1 MAGALRPVVLLM
13 LLASVLFVV
22 DGVLD
27 GVYPG
32 GPAWFTGKFQNLAE
46 ISYVFAIL
54 NTLVAYLVA
63 RGSERSLMA
72 RIGLSAFFL
81 VERPLTAFVLGPK
94 DLPAVVVHVATA
106 VVELVILVAAV
117 RVWRLGHSVGEDE
130 MTSLFGLQSS
140 TPMPVPADDQDDP
153 TPRRG
158 APGLPKRTAWI
169 LGGISIVLAAV
180 LVADGVVSGFA
191 PGSIPGFVS
200 GGREWGLSGDASGWL
215 VYLFAIVV
223 LTVAA
228 RAVHGGTL
236 ALRLLLAT
244 ALLFVIERAFS
255 PFALRVVDPLA
266 LVLHELAA
274 FVALALALACAQAI
288 RGQHSNPQDG
298 VASLEAA

>member
-13 LLASVLFVV
+13 LVASVLFVV
-22 DGVLD
+22 DGILD

-32 GPAWFTGKFQNLAE
+32 GPAWFTGRYQNLAE
-46 ISYVFAIL
+46 IAYVFAIL

-72 RIGLSAFFL
+72 RIGLSAFFV
-81 VERPLTAFVLGPK
+81 VERPLTAFILGPK
-94 DLPAVVVHVATA
+94 ELPAVIVHLATA
-106 VVELVILVAAV
+106 VLELVILVTAV
-117 RVWRLGHSVGEDE
+117 RVWRLGHSIGEAE
-130 MTSLFGLQSS
+130 MSSLFGLQSS
-140 TPMPVPADDQDDP
+140 SPMPVPANDEDEP
-153 TPRRG
+153 SPRQ
-158 APGLPKRTAWI
+158 ASPGLPQKTAWM
-169 LGGISIVLAAV
+169 LGIITIVLAVV
-180 LVADGVVSGFA
+180 LVADGIVSGFV
-191 PGSIPGFVS
+191 P
-200 GGREWGLSGDASGWL
+200 GGRDWGLSGDASGWL

-255 PFALRVVDPLA
+255 PFALRVVDPIA

-274 FVALALALACAQAI
+274 FVALALALACASAI
-288 RGQHSNPQDG
+288 RGRRANSEG
-298 VASLEAA
+298 SVASLEAA

>member
-13 LLASVLFVV
+13 LFASVLFVV
-22 DGVLD
+22 DGILD

-32 GPAWFTGKFQNLAE
+32 GPAWFTGKYQNLAE
-46 ISYVFAIL
+46 IAYVFAIL
-54 NTLVAYLVA
+54 NTAVAYLVA

-94 DLPAVVVHVATA
+94 DIPSVVVHLATA
-106 VVELVILVAAV
+106 LVELVILVSAV
-117 RVWRLGHSVGEDE
+117 RVWRLGHSVGDAE
-130 MTSLFGLQSS
+130 MDSLFGLQNSA
-140 TPMPVPADDQDDP
+140 PVPVPQSDEDDP
-153 TPRRG
+153 TPRAV
-158 APGLPKRTAWI
+158 APGLPHRTAWM
-169 LGGISIVLAAV
+169 LGGITFVLAAV
-180 LVADGVVSGFA
+180 LVADGIVSGFV
-191 PGSIPGFVS
+191 P

-255 PFALRVVDPLA
+255 PFALRVVDPIA

-274 FVALALALACAQAI
+274 FVALALALACASAI
-288 RGQHSNPQDG
+288 RARRASPEGS

>member
-32 GPAWFTGKFQNLAE
+32 GPAWFTGKYQNLAE

-63 RGSERSLMA
+63 RGSERSLLA

-94 DLPAVVVHVATA
+94 DLAAVVVHVATA
-106 VVELVILVAAV
+106 VVELVILVSAV
-117 RVWRLGHSVGEDE
+117 QVWRLGHSVGDDE

-140 TPMPVPADDQDDP
+140 TPMPVPASDQDEP
-153 TPRRG
+153 APRQG
-158 APGLPKRTAWI
+158 ASRLPKRTAWI

-180 LVADGVVSGFA
+180 FVADGVVSGFV
-191 PGSIPGFVS
+191 P

-215 VYLFAIVV
+215 VYLFAIVL

-274 FVALALALACAQAI
+274 FVALALAIACAQAI
-288 RGQHSNPQDG
+288 RSQHSNPQDG

>member
-1 MAGALRPVVLLM
+1 M
-13 LLASVLFVV
+13 LLASVLFIV

-32 GPAWFTGKFQNLAE
+32 GPAWFTGKYQNLAE
-46 ISYVFAIL
+46 IAYVFAIL

-81 VERPLTAFVLGPK
+81 VERPLTAFILGPK
-94 DLPAVVVHVATA
+94 ELPAVVIHMATA
-106 VVELVILVAAV
+106 VVELVILVSAV
-117 RVWRLGHSVGEDE
+117 RVWRLGHSVGDDE
-130 MTSLFGLQSS
+130 MNSLFGLQGSS
-140 TPMPVPADDQDDP
+140 PVVSGDQDDP
-153 TPRRG
+153 APR
-158 APGLPKRTAWI
+158 AVSPGLPQRTAWI
-169 LGGISIVLAAV
+169 LGGITLALAAV
-180 LVADGVVSGFA
+180 LIADGVVSGFV
-191 PGSIPGFVS
+191 P

-236 ALRLLLAT
+236 SLRLLLAT

-274 FVALALALACAQAI
+274 FVALALALACAGAI
-288 RGQHSNPQDG
+288 RSRRGSADG
-298 VASLEAA
+298 SVASLEAA

>member
-13 LLASVLFVV
+13 LLASVLFVL
-22 DGVLD
+22 DGILD

-32 GPAWFTGKFQNLAE
+32 GPAWFTGKYQNLAE
-46 ISYVFAIL
+46 IAYVFAIL

-81 VERPLTAFVLGPK
+81 IERPLTAFILGPK
-94 DLPAVVVHVATA
+94 ELAAVVVHLATA
-106 VVELVILVAAV
+106 VVELVILISAV
-117 RVWRLGHSVGEDE
+117 RVWRLGHSIGEAE
-130 MTSLFGLQSS
+130 MSSLFGLQSS
-140 TPMPVPADDQDDP
+140 TTLPVPASDQDDP
-153 TPRRG
+153 TPR
-158 APGLPKRTAWI
+158 ATSSGLPQKTAWLLGIITI
-169 LGGISIVLAAV
+169 LLAAV
-180 LVADGVVSGFA
+180 LVADGLVSGFV
-191 PGSIPGFVS
+191 P
-200 GGREWGLSGDASGWL
+200 GGREWGLSGEASGWL

-255 PFALRVVDPLA
+255 PFALRVVDPIA

-274 FVALALALACAQAI
+274 FVALALALACASAI
-288 RGQHSNPQDG
+288 RSRRANAEGS

>member
-22 DGVLD
+22 DGILD

-32 GPAWFTGKFQNLAE
+32 GPAWFTGKYQNLAE
-46 ISYVFAIL
+46 IAYVFAIV
-54 NTLVAYLVA
+54 NTLVAILVA
-63 RGSERSLMA
+63 RGSERSLVA

-81 VERPLTAFVLGPK
+81 VERPLTAFILGPK
-94 DLPAVVVHVATA
+94 ELPAVVVHFVTA
-106 VVELVILVAAV
+106 LVELVILISAV
-117 RVWRLGHSVGEDE
+117 RVWRLGHSIGEAE
-130 MTSLFGLQSS
+130 MSSLFGLQSS
-140 TPMPVPADDQDDP
+140 TPMPVPASDQDEP
-153 TPRRG
+153 APRQG
-158 APGLPKRTAWI
+158 SPGLPRKTAWL
-169 LGGISIVLAAV
+169 LGTITLLLAAV
-180 LVADGVVSGFA
+180 LVADGLVSGFV
-191 PGSIPGFVS
+191 PD
-200 GGREWGLSGDASGWL
+200 GREWGLSGEASGWL
-215 VYLFAIVV
+215 VYLFAVVV

-255 PFALRVVDPLA
+255 PFALRVVDPIA

-274 FVALALALACAQAI
+274 FVALALALACASAI
-288 RGQHSNPQDG
+288 RGRRANAEGS

>member
-1 MAGALRPVVLLM
+1 MAAALRPVVLLM
-13 LLASVLFVV
+13 LVASALFVV
-22 DGVLD
+22 DGILD

-32 GPAWFTGKFQNLAE
+32 GPAWFTGRYQNLAE
-46 ISYVFAIL
+46 IAYVFAIL

-72 RIGLSAFFL
+72 RIGLSAFFV
-81 VERPLTAFVLGPK
+81 VERPLTAFILGPK
-94 DLPAVVVHVATA
+94 ELPAVIVHLATA
-106 VVELVILVAAV
+106 VLELVILVTAV
-117 RVWRLGHSVGEDE
+117 RVWRLGHSIGEAE
-130 MTSLFGLQSS
+130 MSSLFGLQSAS
-140 TPMPVPADDQDDP
+140 PMPVPADDEDEP
-153 TPRRG
+153 SPRQSS
-158 APGLPKRTAWI
+158 PGLPQKTAWM
-169 LGGISIVLAAV
+169 LGIITIVLAVV
-180 LVADGVVSGFA
+180 LVADGVVSGFV
-191 PGSIPGFVS
+191 P

-255 PFALRVVDPLA
+255 PFALRVVDPIA

-274 FVALALALACAQAI
+274 FVALALALACASAI
-288 RGQHSNPQDG
+288 RGRYANPEGG
-298 VASLEAA
+298 VRSLEAA

>member
-13 LLASVLFVV
+13 LVASVLFVV
-22 DGVLD
+22 DGILD

-32 GPAWFTGKFQNLAE
+32 GPAWFTGRYQNLAE
-46 ISYVFAIL
+46 IAYVFAIL

-72 RIGLSAFFL
+72 RIGLSAFFV
-81 VERPLTAFVLGPK
+81 VERPLTAFILGPK
-94 DLPAVVVHVATA
+94 ELPAVIVHLATA
-106 VVELVILVAAV
+106 VLELVILVTAV
-117 RVWRLGHSVGEDE
+117 RVWRLGHSIGEAE
-130 MTSLFGLQSS
+130 MSSLFGLQSS
-140 TPMPVPADDQDDP
+140 SPMPVPADDEDEP
-153 TPRRG
+153 SPRHSS
-158 APGLPKRTAWI
+158 PGLPQKTAWM
-169 LGGISIVLAAV
+169 LGIITIVLAAV
-180 LVADGVVSGFA
+180 LVADGIVSGFV
-191 PGSIPGFVS
+191 P

-215 VYLFAIVV
+215 VYLFAVVV

-255 PFALRVVDPLA
+255 PFALRVVDPIA

-274 FVALALALACAQAI
+274 FVALALALACASAI
-288 RGQHSNPQDG
+288 RGRYANPEG
-298 VASLEAA
+298 SVRSLEAA

>member
-1 MAGALRPVVLLM
+1 MAGAMRPVVLLM

-32 GPAWFTGKFQNLAE
+32 GPAWFTGKYQNLAE

-63 RGSERSLMA
+63 RGSERSLLA

-106 VVELVILVAAV
+106 VVELVILVSAV
-117 RVWRLGHSVGEDE
+117 RVWRLGHSVGDDE

-140 TPMPVPADDQDDP
+140 TPMPVPASDQDEAA
-153 TPRRG
+153 PRQG
-158 APGLPKRTAWI
+158 AASLPKRTAWI
-169 LGGISIVLAAV
+169 LGGISIVLALV
-180 LVADGVVSGFA
+180 LVADGVVSGFV
-191 PGSIPGFVS
+191 P

-274 FVALALALACAQAI
+274 FVALALAIACAQAI
-288 RGQHSNPQDG
+288 RSQNSNPQDG

>member
-13 LLASVLFVV
+13 LVASALFVV

-32 GPAWFTGKFQNLAE
+32 GPAWFTGKYQNLAE
-46 ISYVFAIL
+46 IAYVFAIL

-63 RGSERSLMA
+63 RGSERSLIA
-72 RIGLSAFFL
+72 RIGLSAFFV

-94 DLPAVVVHVATA
+94 ELPAVIVHLATA
-106 VVELVILVAAV
+106 VLELVILVTAV
-117 RVWRLGHSVGEDE
+117 RVWRLGHSIGEAE
-130 MTSLFGLQSS
+130 MSSLFGLQSAS
-140 TPMPVPADDQDDP
+140 LMPVPADDDDEP
-153 TPRRG
+153 SPRQSS
-158 APGLPKRTAWI
+158 PGLPQKTAWM
-169 LGGISIVLAAV
+169 LGIITLVLAVV
-180 LVADGVVSGFA
+180 LVADGIVSGFV
-191 PGSIPGFVS
+191 PD
-200 GGREWGLSGDASGWL
+200 GREWGLSGDASGWL
-215 VYLFAIVV
+215 VYLFAVVV

-255 PFALRVVDPLA
+255 PFALRVVDPIA

-274 FVALALALACAQAI
+274 FVALALALACASAI
-288 RGQHSNPQDG
+288 RGRRANSAG
-298 VASLEAA
+298 SVASLEAA

>member
-22 DGVLD
+22 DGILD

-32 GPAWFTGKFQNLAE
+32 GPAWFTGKYQNLAE
-46 ISYVFAIL
+46 IAYVFAIL

-81 VERPLTAFVLGPK
+81 VERPVTAFVLGPK
-94 DLPAVVVHVATA
+94 DLPAVIVHVATA

-117 RVWRLGHSVGEDE
+117 RVWRLGHSVGDDE

-140 TPMPVPADDQDDP
+140 TPMPVPASDQDEP
-153 TPRRG
+153 APRQG
-158 APGLPKRTAWI
+158 AAGLPKRTAWI

-180 LVADGVVSGFA
+180 LVADGVVSGFV
-191 PGSIPGFVS
+191 P

-215 VYLFAIVV
+215 VYLFAVVV

-244 ALLFVIERAFS
+244 GLLFVIERAFS
-255 PFALRVVDPLA
+255 PFALRVVDPVA

-288 RGQHSNPQDG
+288 RSQNANPQDG
-298 VASLEAA
+298 VASSLEAA

>member
-1 MAGALRPVVLLM
+1 MAGALRPVVFLM

-22 DGVLD
+22 DGILD

-46 ISYVFAIL
+46 ISYIFAIL

-81 VERPLTAFVLGPK
+81 IERPLTAFILGPK
-94 DLPAVVVHVATA
+94 ELPAVVVHVVTA
-106 VVELVILVAAV
+106 VVELVILISAV
-117 RVWRLGHSVGEDE
+117 RVWRLGHSVGDDE
-130 MTSLFGLQSS
+130 MSSLFGLQSS
-140 TPMPVPADDQDDP
+140 TPMPVPASDQDDSGLP
-153 TPRRG
+153 AG
-158 APGLPKRTAWI
+158 AMALPKRTTWL
-169 LGGISIVLAAV
+169 LGGITILLAAV
-180 LVADGVVSGFA
+180 LVADGLVSGFV
-191 PGSIPGFVS
+191 P
-200 GGREWGLSGDASGWL
+200 GGRDWGLSGDASGWL

-228 RAVHGGTL
+228 RAVHGGIL

-255 PFALRVVDPLA
+255 PFALRVVDPIA

-274 FVALALALACAQAI
+274 FVALALAIACAHAI
-288 RGQHSNPQDG
+288 RSRRANPEDG

>member
-22 DGVLD
+22 DGIVD

-32 GPAWFTGKFQNLAE
+32 GPAWFTGKYRNLAE
-46 ISYVFAIL
+46 IAYVFAIL

-94 DLPAVVVHVATA
+94 DVPAVIVHLGTA
-106 VVELVILVAAV
+106 VVELVILVSAV
-117 RVWRLGHSVGEDE
+117 RVWRLGHSVGDAE
-130 MTSLFGLQSS
+130 MDSLFGLQSS
-140 TPMPVPADDQDDP
+140 APMPVPPSDEDDP
-153 TPRRG
+153 
-158 APGLPKRTAWI
+158 APQAAAEGLPQRTAWM
-169 LGGISIVLAAV
+169 LGTITFILAAV
-180 LVADGVVSGFA
+180 LVADGVVSGFV
-191 PGSIPGFVS
+191 P

-215 VYLFAIVV
+215 VYLFAIVA

-255 PFALRVVDPLA
+255 PFALRVVDPMA

-274 FVALALALACAQAI
+274 FVALALALACARAI
-288 RGQHSNPQDG
+288 RGLRTNG
-298 VASLEAA
+298 EGNAASLEAA

>member
-13 LLASVLFVV
+13 LVASVLFVV
-22 DGVLD
+22 DGILD

-32 GPAWFTGKFQNLAE
+32 GPAWFTGKYQNLAE
-46 ISYVFAIL
+46 VAYVFAIL

-63 RGSERSLMA
+63 RGSERSLIA

-81 VERPLTAFVLGPK
+81 VERPLTAFILGPK
-94 DLPAVVVHVATA
+94 ELPAVIVHLATA
-106 VVELVILVAAV
+106 LVELVILVSAV
-117 RVWRLGHSVGEDE
+117 RVWRLGHSIGEAE
-130 MTSLFGLQSS
+130 MSSLFGLQSS
-140 TPMPVPADDQDDP
+140 SPMPVPANDEDEP
-153 TPRRG
+153 SPRQ
-158 APGLPKRTAWI
+158 ASPGLPQKTAWM
-169 LGGISIVLAAV
+169 LGIITIVLAAV
-180 LVADGVVSGFA
+180 LVADGIVSGFV
-191 PGSIPGFVS
+191 PD
-200 GGREWGLSGDASGWL
+200 GREWGLSGEASGWL

-255 PFALRVVDPLA
+255 PFALRVVDPIA

-274 FVALALALACAQAI
+274 FVALALALACASAI
-288 RGQHSNPQDG
+288 RGRRANSEG
-298 VASLEAA
+298 SVASLEAA

>member
-22 DGVLD
+22 DGIVD

-32 GPAWFTGKFQNLAE
+32 GPAWFTGKYQNLAE
-46 ISYVFAIL
+46 ISYIFAIL

-94 DLPAVVVHVATA
+94 DLPAVVVHVVTA
-106 VVELVILVAAV
+106 VVELVILVSAV
-117 RVWRLGHSVGEDE
+117 RVWRLGHSVGDDE
-130 MTSLFGLQSS
+130 MSSLFGLQSS
-140 TPMPVPADDQDDP
+140 TTLPVPAGDQDEP
-153 TPRRG
+153 APRQG
-158 APGLPKRTAWI
+158 APGVPQRAAWI

-180 LVADGVVSGFA
+180 LVADGVVSGFV
-191 PGSIPGFVS
+191 P
-200 GGREWGLSGDASGWL
+200 GGREWSLSGEASGWL

-274 FVALALALACAQAI
+274 FVALALALACAGAI
-288 RGQHSNPQDG
+288 RGQRANAEDG
-298 VASLEAA
+298 VASSLEAA

>member
-22 DGVLD
+22 DGILD

-32 GPAWFTGKFQNLAE
+32 GPAWFTGKYQNLAE
-46 ISYVFAIL
+46 IAYVFAIV

-63 RGSERSLMA
+63 RGSERSLIA

-81 VERPLTAFVLGPK
+81 VERPLTAFILGPK
-94 DLPAVVVHVATA
+94 ELPAVVVHLATA
-106 VVELVILVAAV
+106 LVELVILVSAV
-117 RVWRLGHSVGEDE
+117 RVWRLGHSVRDDE
-130 MTSLFGLQSS
+130 MNSLFGLQSS
-140 TPMPVPADDQDDP
+140 SPMHVPPSDEEDP
-153 TPRRG
+153 APRAS
-158 APGLPKRTAWI
+158 APGLPKRTALLLGLITI
-169 LGGISIVLAAV
+169 LLAIV
-180 LVADGVVSGFA
+180 LVADGLVSGFV
-191 PGSIPGFVS
+191 P
-200 GGREWGLSGDASGWL
+200 GGREWGMSDEASGWL
-215 VYLFAIVV
+215 VYLFAVVV

-255 PFALRVVDPLA
+255 PFALRVVDPIA

-274 FVALALALACAQAI
+274 FVALALALACAGAI
-288 RGQHSNPQDG
+288 RGQRANGDHD

>member
-13 LLASVLFVV
+13 LLASALFVV
-22 DGVLD
+22 DGILD

-32 GPAWFTGKFQNLAE
+32 GPAWFTGRYQNLAE
-46 ISYVFAIL
+46 IAYVFAIL

-94 DLPAVVVHVATA
+94 ELPAVAVHLATA
-106 VVELVILVAAV
+106 LVELVILVSAV
-117 RVWRLGHSVGEDE
+117 RVWRLGHSVGDIE
-130 MTSLFGLQSS
+130 MNSLFGLQSS
-140 TPMPVPADDQDDP
+140 APMPVPASDEDEGTVSSGP
-153 TPRRG
+153 
-158 APGLPKRTAWI
+158 PGLPQKTAWT
-169 LGGISIVLAAV
+169 LAVMTFVLAAV
-180 LVADGVVSGFA
+180 LVADGLVSGFV
-191 PGSIPGFVS
+191 P

-274 FVALALALACAQAI
+274 FVALALALACAGAI
-288 RGQHSNPQDG
+288 RAQRARAEADLT
-298 VASLEAA
+298 SLEAA

>member
-22 DGVLD
+22 DGILD
-27 GVYPG
+27 GVYPD
-32 GPAWFTGKFQNLAE
+32 GPAWFTGKYQNVAE
-46 ISYVFAIL
+46 VAYVFAIL
-54 NTLVAYLVA
+54 NTLVAYFVA
-63 RGSERSLMA
+63 RGSERSLVA

-106 VVELVILVAAV
+106 VVELVILVSAV
-117 RVWRLGHSVGEDE
+117 RVWRLGNSVGEDE
-130 MTSLFGLQSS
+130 MSSLFGLQSPS
-140 TPMPVPADDQDDP
+140 PLPVPAGDEDEP
-153 TPRRG
+153 APRQG
-158 APGLPKRTAWI
+158 APGLPKRTAWLLGIITI
-169 LGGISIVLAAV
+169 LLAAV
-180 LVADGVVSGFA
+180 LVADGVLA
-191 PGSIPGFVS
+191 GFVP
-200 GGREWGLSGDASGWL
+200 GGREWGLAGDASGWL

-255 PFALRVVDPLA
+255 PFALRVVDPIA

-274 FVALALALACAQAI
+274 FAALALALACASAI
-288 RGQHSNPQDG
+288 RAQRANPQDRM
-298 VASLEAA
+298 ASLEAA